1 MDEDIVAIIAGFLI
15 LFVPI
20 AGITLRFA
28 LKPLVDSIARIMEVR
43 AGREQTELL
52 ERRVALLEQELDRV
66 ASLAEGVAFENR
78 LSSKPGRE
86 PRG

>member
-1 MDEDIVAIIAGFLI
+1 MDEDIIAIIAGFLI
-15 LFVPI
+15 VFVPV

-66 ASLAEGVAFENR
+66 ASLAEGVAFEKR
-78 LSSKPGRE
+78 LSGESERPYR
-86 PRG
+86 R

>member
-1 MDEDIVAIIAGFLI
+1 MDEDIVAIIAVFLI
-15 LFVPI
+15 LFVPV
-20 AGITLRFA
+20 AGVTLRFA

-78 LSSKPGRE
+78 LSGGSGRE
-86 PRG
+86 PRP

>member
-1 MDEDIVAIIAGFLI
+1 MDEEIVAIVAAFLI
-15 LFVPI
+15 VFVPV

-52 ERRVALLEQELDRV
+52 ERRVALLEQEIDRV
-66 ASLAEGVAFENR
+66 AAIAEGVAFDR
-78 LSSKPGRE
+78 RVMGGPDPRTGR
-86 PRG
+86 